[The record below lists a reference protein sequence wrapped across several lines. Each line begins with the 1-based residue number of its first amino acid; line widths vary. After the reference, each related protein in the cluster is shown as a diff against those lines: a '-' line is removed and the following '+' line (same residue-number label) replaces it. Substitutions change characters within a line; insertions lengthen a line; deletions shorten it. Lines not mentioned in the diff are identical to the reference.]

1 MTSREKVR
9 RLLNREPID
18 GIVIDF
24 GGMSSTGIS
33 AIAYNRLV
41 KALGLPE
48 RPARVYDIFQQVAAP
63 DMDVIERM
71 GGDFVQAYRMR
82 LRFGISCRQWKPDT
96 LADGSACLV
105 PSETAPVVDAQGN
118 RIILVDGVPFAKMP
132 AGGVYYDQIAH
143 PLESVEEV
151 EDLDDYHPAV
161 MQDDEVDYILREVDD
176 LYENTDKSIL
186 FGFGGSVFEQG
197 QRDFG
202 FENFYCSLLIHKEML
217 HRYMRMTTDAYI
229 ASLSK
234 LLPHIQDKIDVI
246 QFFDDL
252 GTQQSLQVSP
262 EAYREMIKP
271 YHARMFGYIHEHYPR
286 LKVLLHSC
294 GAIGD
299 IIPDLV
305 KSGVDLLNPVQI
317 SARGMDPQML
327 KDTYGDRLIFW
338 GGCADMQGFV
348 QNTDD
353 IQAIRE
359 HVDRLIHIFAPGGGL
374 VFSQIHNFQ
383 FDLPPEKIL
392 AIFDTARKYKVG

>member
-1 MTSREKVR
+1 MTSREKVQK
-9 RLLNREPID
+9 LLNREPVD

-33 AIAYNRLV
+33 AIAYNNLV

-63 DMDVIERM
+63 DIDVIERM

-82 LRFGISCRQWKPDT
+82 LRFGISCKEWKPDV

-105 PSETAPVVDAQGN
+105 PSETNPVVDERGN
-118 RIILVDGVPFAKMP
+118 KIIMVDGVPFAKMP

-161 MQDDEVDYILREVDD
+161 MQDDEVDYIIREVND

-202 FENFYCSLLIHKEML
+202 FENFYCSLLVNKEML
-217 HRYMRMTTDAYI
+217 HRYMELTTDAYI
-229 ASLSK
+229 ASLAK
-234 LLPHIQDKIDVI
+234 LLPHIQDKVDVI

-252 GTQQSLQVSP
+252 GTQQALQISP
-262 EAYREMIKP
+262 ATYREMIKP
-271 YHARMFGYIHEHYPR
+271 YHAKLFGYIHRNFPR

-294 GAIGD
+294 GAISEL
-299 IIPDLV
+299 IPDMV
-305 KSGVDLLNPVQI
+305 ESGVDLLNPVQI
-317 SARGMDPQML
+317 SAKGMDPQKL
-327 KDTYGDRLIFW
+327 KDTYGNQIIFW

-348 QNTDD
+348 QNTEDL
-353 IQAIRE
+353 QAIRE
-359 HVDRLIHIFAPGGGL
+359 HVDKLIKIFSPGGGL

-392 AIFDTARKYKVG
+392 AIFDTAKKYKVS